1 MAIDRETENDGA
13 STRKTK
19 KKTHLHT
26 HLTRTK
32 QTPTPTPAPVV
43 VTVQQNISSL
53 SVNAQTMQIAGSGF
67 DASSPAANTVA
78 FDLGAVG
85 VVTAATPTLL
95 TVFLS
100 SRASSL
106 GPLSAVVTSSG
117 VSSGSP
123 VPVATVTATRA
134 LIRSFGNGEVTACEF
149 VAGSLVN
156 CAVPPAWQSFSG
168 GTPTSIAVVGSI
180 AYIVD
185 YDGSFV
191 AEAALDSSGSITSV
205 TIPAASTGVHPWGIA
220 IQNSVA

>member
-85 VVTAATPTLL
+85 VVTAATL
-95 TVFLS
+95 VAA
-100 SRASSL
+100 RAS
-106 GPLSAVVTSSG
+106 ASS
-117 VSSGSP
+117 VNSP
-123 VPVATVTATRA
+123 EWA
-134 LIRSFGNGEVTACEF
+134 
-149 VAGSLVN
+149 
-156 CAVPPAWQSFSG
+156 
-168 GTPTSIAVVGSI
+168 
-180 AYIVD
+180 
-185 YDGSFV
+185 
-191 AEAALDSSGSITSV
+191 
-205 TIPAASTGVHPWGIA
+205 
-220 IQNSVA
+220 